1 METSNSGES
10 LSVHKISSCE
20 DEEFIF
26 YSPVFVVEYLKMV
39 NIAKEF
45 SSGTFLID
53 GDSLILSA
61 LCDRNLSKSHGGQ
74 MLHLVYLVERQLQ
87 ILLRRRGKFEIVFFK
102 DSIFSCTPEN
112 QLSREVLIYHL
123 KEVLCCNV
131 LDQFE
136 NIWNATFA
144 AFIEKFIPTF
154 FLMFDCFQEDLPL
167 QYEIYLALQLEKVLA
182 LRVNVAF
189 LNDITVGASTL
200 SAYHILAEDV
210 QYFVKR
216 RKDMVKKAYLHSFK
230 KKPNIYP
237 DFVLPSDLFSEF
249 EDIQS
254 ECLAAYLFITQH
266 LSNEKYVDFGK
277 LFILYVLVKRNL
289 PIQKRVLP
297 KIHENRELTLLIE
310 DFLCTLKEVV
320 RQRRESCLIKRN
332 ENVCD
337 IWDGNL
343 FATVCLEYLKQFHTK
358 KEKSVMFESNVVSM
372 FKEIIDKFA
381 IECSGNLKSSLPC
394 EKDLMSLSLYLEN
407 TKTNSPVSI
416 LIIPVHNK
424 LVECYTGDICNKM
437 ELLNEDDP
445 IIADLVQD
453 FKTFEDKY
461 HWHCKK
467 LILDEYEILL
477 ANRKKQLIEA
487 STGEK
492 ENKMRIMKREQRK
505 KGRLS
510 RYLYIYGE
518 SLGVKDPTIIVL
530 EEKNKHEKNKP
541 KQQHKVSQKKKT
553 LGKKQLIIE
562 QNQKKKLEEK
572 QSKDEEH
579 WKKIESQVRDMVP
592 SEALKFI
599 QENENCFY
607 TDQFKVK
614 VEVKKLSL
622 LRKMLQDKEKSASLK
637 NTINLFLVVSKL
649 YREYNAILAVDDKK
663 EIAEALHKYGF
674 FTLLKLLN
682 LESSSKTIQTKSV
695 CHIEFQLKNIGH
707 LLARTL
713 RSDRDPRV
721 FDFIP
726 DTWQRKLFDAV
737 DNNKSALII
746 APTSSGKT
754 YASYYCIEKVLRS
767 SNNDVVV
774 YVSPTKALVNQ
785 VQAFVFNKFKKND
798 LPAGKTIC
806 GVFTRDQRTDVE
818 NCQILITVPQ
828 CLEILLLSAQSYA
841 WSQKMKY
848 VIFDEVHCIGGE
860 KGSETW
866 EHLLCLISC
875 PFLALSATVANPHVL
890 HNWLQDAQN
899 FQKENKAMLGSNR
912 DEASYIVELVIVK
925 DRYSDLENYV
935 FDPESKSLQKLH
947 PVCTLKLPAVIKHG
961 IPEHLTLSP
970 KECLELYEAMKNT
983 DIDKPELVKLSPSQF
998 FNNVTF
1004 LKRDDVR
1011 VYEGKLKNEFSSWC
1025 VNRKCFEAVQERL
1038 KKDSQTDVSACLPT
1052 ETTGKSGLPLEPD
1065 SYQVETFMSLIKT
1078 LERNCMFPVIVFC
1091 LDRFLCSLFVETVV
1105 NYCEEKERN
1114 YISKTKKDIKP
1125 TAYEKSLKKKSLLKA
1140 SEKDTEKKRE
1150 TSNFWLDH
1158 DFVEGASF
1166 TGINY

>member
-1 METSNSGES
+1 MFDKILPTD
-10 LSVHKISSCE
+10 KISSCE
-20 DEEFIF
+20 NEKLKLN
-26 YSPVFVVEYLKMV
+26 SPSFVVDYLTMI
-39 NIAKEF
+39 NLGREF
-45 SSGTFLID
+45 NSGTFLID
-53 GDSLILSA
+53 GDSIALLALS
-61 LCDRNLSKSHGGQ
+61 DTNLSKNHGGQ
-74 MLHLVYLVERQLQ
+74 VLHFIYLVERQLQ
-87 ILLRRRGKFEIVFFK
+87 VLTRRSAKFQVVFFK
-102 DSIFSCTPEN
+102 NSIFLNSPKNE
-112 QLSREVLIYHL
+112 LMIEVLIYHL
-123 KEVLCCNV
+123 REMLCIDVLN
-131 LDQFE
+131 QFE
-136 NIWNATFA
+136 SVWDASFETYVNIYT
-144 AFIEKFIPTF
+144 PDF
-154 FLMFDCFQEDLPL
+154 FLMFDIFQIHKYKSLLLKFEK
-167 QYEIYLALQLEKVLA
+167 YLALQLEKVLA

-200 SAYHILAEDV
+200 NAYHILAEDV
-210 QYFVKR
+210 QYFLKR
-216 RKDMVKKAYLHSFK
+216 REDVVKNVYLHSFK
-230 KKPNIYP
+230 KKPNINP
-237 DFVLPSDLFSEF
+237 DFVLPLDLFSGF
-249 EDIQS
+249 GDIQS

-277 LFILYVLVKRNL
+277 LFILYVLVKKNL

-343 FATVCLEYLKQFHTK
+343 FATVCLEYFKHLRIK
-358 KEKSVMFESNVVSM
+358 KKKSM
-372 FKEIIDKFA
+372 FGKNVISIFRLIIDKFVLR
-381 IECSGNLKSSLPC
+381 CSGSLQSTLPC
-394 EKDLMSLSLYLEN
+394 ENSLISLVLHVEA
-407 TKTNSPVSI
+407 KKKSSPVSI
-416 LIIPVHNK
+416 QIIPVFSK
-424 LVECYTGDICNKM
+424 MIELYVGDIYNRM
-437 ELLNEDDP
+437 ELLNKSDP
-445 IIADLVQD
+445 IITGLVELAI
-453 FKTFEDKY
+453 FEDKY
-461 HWHCKK
+461 HWHCKQT
-467 LILDEYEILL
+467 ILDEFETMLG
-477 ANRKKQLIEA
+477 NRRKQTVMKKDE
-487 STGEK
+487 
-492 ENKMRIMKREQRK
+492 MKSMKLEQRRK
-505 KGRLS
+505 SQYSK
-510 RYLYIYGE
+510 YLYTYGE
-518 SLGVKDPTIIVL
+518 SLGISEPTIIVL

-541 KQQHKVSQKKKT
+541 KQQHKVFQKKKT
-553 LGKKQLIIE
+553 IGKKQLIIE

-579 WKKIESQVRDMVP
+579 WKKIGLLVRGMVP
-592 SEALKFI
+592 SKALMII

-622 LRKMLQDKEKSASLK
+622 LRKMLQDKEKSASLM
-637 NTINLFLVVSKL
+637 NSATINLFLIVSKL

-663 EIAEALHKYGF
+663 KIAKALHKYGF

-682 LESSSKTIQTKSV
+682 LESSGKAIQTKSV

-713 RSDRDPRV
+713 RSDRDPRI

-767 SNNDVVV
+767 NNNDVVV

-785 VQAFVFNKFKKND
+785 VQAFVFNKYKKND

-899 FQKENKAMLGSNR
+899 FQKENRTMLGSNR

-935 FDPESKSLQKLH
+935 FDPELKSLQKLH

-998 FNNVTF
+998 FNNFTF

-1011 VYEGKLKNEFSSWC
+1011 IYEGKLKNEFSSWC
-1025 VNRKCFEAVQERL
+1025 VNRKRFEAVQERL
-1038 KKDSQTDVSACLPT
+1038 KKDSQTDVSACLST
-1052 ETTGKSGLPLEPD
+1052 EATGKSGLRLEPD

-1091 LDRFLCSLFVETVV
+1091 LDRSLCGLLVETVV

-1114 YISKTKKDIKP
+1114 YFSKTKKDIKP

-1158 DFVEGASF
+1158 NFVEGASF
-1166 TGINY
+1166 AGINY

>member
-1 METSNSGES
+1 MESSNSFKS
-10 LSVHKISSCE
+10 LSLDEKSSCE
-20 DEEFIF
+20 DEEFNL
-26 YSPVFVVEYLKMV
+26 PVFVVKYLKMV

-87 ILLRRRGKFEIVFFK
+87 ILLRWRGKFEVVFFK

-112 QLSREVLIYHL
+112 QLPREVLIYHL
-123 KEVLCCNV
+123 KEVLCCDV

-154 FLMFDCFQEDLPL
+154 FLMFDCFQKDLPS
-167 QYEIYLALQLEKVLA
+167 QYKEDLALQLEKVLA

-200 SAYHILAEDV
+200 NSYQILAEDV
-210 QYFVKR
+210 QYFLKR
-216 RKDMVKKAYLHSFK
+216 REDVLKKAYLHSIK
-230 KKPNIYP
+230 KKPNINP
-237 DFVLPSDLFSEF
+237 DFVLPLDLFSGF
-249 EDIQS
+249 GDIQS

-277 LFILYVLVKRNL
+277 LFILYVLVKKNL

-297 KIHENRELTLLIE
+297 KVHENRELTSLINN
-310 DFLCTLKEVV
+310 FLCTLKEVV
-320 RQRRESCLIKRN
+320 RQRRESHQIKKN
-332 ENVCD
+332 EKVCD

-343 FATVCLEYLKQFHTK
+343 FATVCLEYLKQFHK
-358 KEKSVMFESNVVSM
+358 KEEKNVMFESNVVSM

-394 EKDLMSLSLYLEN
+394 ENSLMSLSLYLEN

-424 LVECYTGDICNKM
+424 LVECYAGDICNKM
-437 ELLNEDDP
+437 EQLNEDDP
-445 IIADLVQD
+445 IIADLLQD

-467 LILDEYEILL
+467 LILDEYEIML
-477 ANRKKQLIEA
+477 ANRKKQLLEA

-492 ENKMRIMKREQRK
+492 ENKMRIMKWEQK
-505 KGRLS
+505 MKGMLS
-510 RYLYIYGE
+510 KYLYIYGE
-518 SLGVKDPTIIVL
+518 SLGVSDPTIIVL
-530 EEKNKHEKNKP
+530 EEKKKHEKTTK

-553 LGKKQLIIE
+553 IGKKQLIIE

-599 QENENCFY
+599 QENENCFC

-622 LRKMLQDKEKSASLK
+622 LRKMVQDKKKSES
-637 NTINLFLVVSKL
+637 LFLIVSKL
-649 YREYNAILAVDDKK
+649 YREYDAILAVDDKK
-663 EIAEALHKYGF
+663 EIAEALHEYGF

-682 LESSSKTIQTKSV
+682 LESSSKAIQTKSV

-707 LLARTL
+707 LLTRTL
-713 RSDRDPRV
+713 RSDRDPRI

-726 DTWQRKLFDAV
+726 DTWQRKLLDAV

-767 SNNDVVV
+767 NNKDVVV

-785 VQAFVFNKFKKND
+785 VQAFVFNKYKKND

-899 FQKENKAMLGSNR
+899 FQKENRTMLGSNR

-935 FDPESKSLQKLH
+935 FDPELKSLQRLH

-1025 VNRKCFEAVQERL
+1025 VNRKRFEAVQERL
-1038 KKDSQTDVSACLPT
+1038 KKDSQTDVSVCPST
-1052 ETTGKSGLPLEPD
+1052 ESTGKSGLRLEPD

-1078 LERNCMFPVIVFC
+1078 LERDNMFPVIVFC
-1091 LDRFLCSLFVETVV
+1091 LDRSLCGLLVETVV

-1114 YISKTKKDIKP
+1114 YFLNAKKDIKP
-1125 TAYEKSLKKKSLLKA
+1125 TSYEKSLKKKSLLKA

-1158 DFVEGASF
+1158 DFVKGASF
-1166 TGINY
+1166 AGINY